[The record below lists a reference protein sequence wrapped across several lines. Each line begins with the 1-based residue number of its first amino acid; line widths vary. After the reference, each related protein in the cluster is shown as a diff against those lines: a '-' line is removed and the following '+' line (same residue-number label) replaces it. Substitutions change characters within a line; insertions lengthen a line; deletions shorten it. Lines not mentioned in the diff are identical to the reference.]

1 MLTGFLAVD
10 SETASGE
17 PGVRNPDYG
26 KLRLLELPRSSNVS
40 GPGQV
45 QNNFNSYGNA
55 SPVLNL
61 LSQQGSQVIKGNLLT
76 LPVGGGLLYVQ
87 PVYVQSS
94 SGTQYPLLRKV
105 LVSFGDKIGFADTL
119 KEALNQVF
127 GGDSGATTGQE
138 VVDGDSAAANDTSS
152 STDPSADSGTE
163 PTADP
168 SAAASA
174 SAQPPTAS
182 AQPSASA
189 SASGSASASIGDPQ
203 TDLDTALADAKSAM
217 DDSNKAMQSGDWTAY
232 GEAQTRLNNALNRAV
247 EAQKKLGG

>member
-1 MLTGFLAVD
+1 M
-10 SETASGE
+10 
-17 PGVRNPDYG
+17 
-26 KLRLLELPRSSNVS
+26 
-40 GPGQV
+40 
-45 QNNFNSYGNA
+45 
-55 SPVLNL
+55 
-61 LSQQGSQVIKGNLLT
+61 SQQGSQVIKGNLLT

>member
-1 MLTGFLAVD
+1 M
-10 SETASGE
+10 
-17 PGVRNPDYG
+17 
-26 KLRLLELPRSSNVS
+26 PR
-40 GPGQV
+40 Q
-45 QNNFNSYGNA
+45 
-55 SPVLNL
+55 VLNL

-152 STDPSADSGTE
+152 RHRSVRRF
-163 PTADP
+163 
-168 SAAASA
+168 
-174 SAQPPTAS
+174 
-182 AQPSASA
+182 
-189 SASGSASASIGDPQ
+189 GDG
-203 TDLDTALADAKSAM
+203 AH
-217 DDSNKAMQSGDWTAY
+217 G
-232 GEAQTRLNNALNRAV
+232 
-247 EAQKKLGG
+247 